1 MDGGF
6 KGLSLFLSLM
16 LDLYV
21 GNALIL
27 LTDLWILVCMIP
39 EYKFRFIC
47 DVGISVNVYS
57 HS

>member
-39 EYKFRFIC
+39 EYKFRSIC